1 MIELLVDEAYA
12 FDYLAILD
20 VKNTL
25 HPSVKKNETYNECCN
40 HLSSQVDNFDEIV
53 SSQEYQELFEINKIT
68 FFLIDEMRCGNE
80 ITAKQIDDANIERFN
95 KKKNLQNKFFINKLR
110 EEKILYK

>member
-1 MIELLVDEAYA
+1 MIHLLVDEAYA

-25 HPSVKKNETYNECCN
+25 YPSMEKKEAYNECLN
-40 HLSSQVDNFDEIV
+40 HLMAQVNNFNQIV
-53 SSQEYQELFEINKIT
+53 SSQEYQELFDINKIT

-95 KKKNLQNKFFINKLR
+95 KKKKLQDKFFNSKLR